1 MSEPSTVLMRDLHAY
16 IDRELDPDSMEAVAA
31 HLADSPA
38 DAARVAEWQLHAA
51 EIRAAFEEAGQE
63 PAPTHAMPV
72 LAQMEG
78 PRLPFRVR
86 ALATAATFLIGV
98 AAGFVL
104 GFSL

>member
-16 IDRELDPDSMEAVAA
+16 IDRQLDADSMEAVAA

-51 EIRAAFEEAGQE
+51 EIRAAFDGAIQAP
-63 PAPTHAMPV
+63 PAP
-72 LAQMEG
+72 
-78 PRLPFRVR
+78 
-86 ALATAATFLIGV
+86 ALAVGIAQLERNRGPLSQRVVVTAATFVLGL

>member
-1 MSEPSTVLMRDLHAY
+1 MIEPSTILMRDLHAY
-16 IDRELDPDSMEAVAA
+16 IDRELDADSMEAVAA

-51 EIRAAFEEAGQE
+51 EIRAAFDATRQ
-63 PAPTHAMPV
+63 AP
-72 LAQMEG
+72 LAPELAAEITGRERSGG
-78 PRLPFRVR
+78 PLPMRMV
-86 ALATAATFLIGV
+86 ATLTTFLLGL

>member
-1 MSEPSTVLMRDLHAY
+1 MSEPSTVLMRDLHAF

-38 DAARVAEWQLHAA
+38 DAARVAEWQQNAA
-51 EIRAAFEEAGQE
+51 EIRAAFDE
-63 PAPTHAMPV
+63 PAQQSTPPQAMTE
-72 LAQMEG
+72 LARMAS
-78 PRLPFRVR
+78 PRLPFRLQ